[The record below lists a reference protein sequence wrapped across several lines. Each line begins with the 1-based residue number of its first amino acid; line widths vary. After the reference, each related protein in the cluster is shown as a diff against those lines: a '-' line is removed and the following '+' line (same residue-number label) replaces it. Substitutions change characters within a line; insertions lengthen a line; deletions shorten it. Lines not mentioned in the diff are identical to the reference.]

1 MKRNKFKMEV
11 VKKLN
16 QNQILSWEIY
26 KYQVKITQ

>member
-1 MKRNKFKMEV
+1 MKRNKFQMKV